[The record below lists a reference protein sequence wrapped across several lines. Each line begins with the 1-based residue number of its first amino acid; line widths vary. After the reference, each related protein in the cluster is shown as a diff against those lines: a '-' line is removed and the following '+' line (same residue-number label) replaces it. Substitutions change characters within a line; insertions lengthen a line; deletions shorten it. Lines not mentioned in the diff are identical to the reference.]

1 MYQDAI
7 EANYSHEQMTPLNS
21 ILGNSQIVIKRFL
34 ELHQTLIVYDD
45 TWVDNQKNDE
55 TLKLLIAIKQSGQA
69 MSYYNQN
76 QIQRM
81 KIEKN
86 EFIKKN
92 QINGDLQT
100 QIIKVLSQFEP
111 LINRMDLDVYIA

>member
-1 MYQDAI
+1 
-7 EANYSHEQMTPLNS
+7 MTPLNS

-69 MSYYNQN
+69 MSYYN
-76 QIQRM
+76 
-81 KIEKN
+81 
-86 EFIKKN
+86 
-92 QINGDLQT
+92 
-100 QIIKVLSQFEP
+100 
-111 LINRMDLDVYIA
+111 